1 MPRAALALATVLRPR
16 ERVVISP
23 RVEKLVQS
31 HLDLRAT
38 IIGAEKTL
46 KDVGAKLLTEA
57 NRAGGAL
64 ESDDWKV
71 TKVDSESSSISK
83 ELLLSLGVK
92 PTIIARATK
101 RTPYSYPRVTLKK
114 SGTHGRSSDEG

>member
-23 RVEKLVQS
+23 RVEQLVQS
-31 HLDLRAT
+31 RLHLRAT

-46 KDVGAKLLTEA
+46 KDVDAKLLTEA
-57 NRAGGAL
+57 NRAGGTL

-71 TKVDSESSSISK
+71 TKVNSESSSISK
-83 ELLLSLGVK
+83 ELLLSWGVK

-114 SGTHGRSSDEG
+114 SARMNDER